1 MVRLDACASCDDNI
15 SMQGINLVEASAE
28 EYRQRIARM
37 SDDRLIREGEAA
49 RYMCDPRIQ
58 REIRPVF
65 VMHLGE
71 CIAEW
76 RRRHPKTS

>member
-1 MVRLDACASCDDNI
+1 ME
-15 SMQGINLVEASAE
+15 GINLVDTSAE

-49 RYMCDPRIQ
+49 RYMSDPRIQ

-65 VMHLGE
+65 VMQLGQ